1 MLCVYRFTRFR
12 SYRYVVRIARAL
24 LLSLFF
30 SQVALAASGC
40 LMPSSELT
48 QVLSQAKHTCC
59 DESGVNSNL
68 CIAHCTANSQTHDQ
82 YSFTV
87 QAVPPAT
94 GRFMVVPAIDRPTI
108 VATPQSVLPCA
119 ATPPI
124 PILFCSFLI

>member
-12 SYRYVVRIARAL
+12 SYRSVVRIARAL

-40 LMPSSELT
+40 LMPSSELA
-48 QVLSQAKHTCC
+48 QVLSHAKHTCC
-59 DESGVNSNL
+59 DESGMNANL
-68 CIAHCTANSQTHDQ
+68 CIAHCTADSQTLDH

-87 QAVPPAT
+87 PAVPPAT
-94 GRFMVVPAIDRPTI
+94 GAFKVVPVIERRTI
-108 VATPQSVLPCA
+108 VATPQSVLPR
-119 ATPPI
+119 ATAPPI